1 MISGSQEMIR
11 DINRRLV
18 LEKIVNNGPIS
29 RAALAKALHLTKATI
44 SNIVQELLI
53 RNWSQR
59 SAAGILLWGENQL
72 CWPFHRTAGMPWL

>member
-44 SNIVQELLI
+44 SNIVQELLD
-53 RNWSQR
+53 Q
-59 SAAGILLWGENQL
+59 
-72 CWPFHRTAGMPWL
+72 